1 MRRSAN
7 FLIPSAIITLYYV
20 LCILGFALLVYSF
33 PGLQAYLPVGGLD
46 VLLGRESASFEI
58 IETIRESESRFV
70 LDPYGALRLAIASVG
85 TAVLMIPISW
95 VYIITNRASKILQ
108 SFVQTIVVL
117 PIIVTGIA
125 MIVQNSL
132 ALAFSLAGIVAAV
145 RFRFTLAEPS
155 HALYIFA
162 AIAIGLGSGIGALG
176 VALVISMMFVYANL
190 VLWKLD
196 YGRSYSG
203 AFFSMLSRR
212 DRREND

>member
-7 FLIPSAIITLYYV
+7 FLIPTAIITLYY
-20 LCILGFALLVYSF
+20 LFCLLGFFLLIKSF
-33 PGLQAYLPVGGLD
+33 PSLQAYLPVGGLD
-46 VLLGRESASFEI
+46 ALLGRESEDFEI
-58 IETIRESESRFV
+58 VETIRRSQTLFV
-70 LDPYGALRLAIASVG
+70 LDPYGALRLAIASIG
-85 TAVLMIPISW
+85 TAFLMVPISW
-95 VYIITNRASKILQ
+95 VYIITNRASRILQ

-145 RFRFTLAEPS
+145 RFRFTLDEPS

-162 AIAIGLGSGIGALG
+162 AIAVGLGSGIGALG

-190 VLWKLD
+190 LLWKLD

-212 DRREND
+212 DREQDE